1 MSERYALI
9 TGTSSGLGLEMAR
22 SLLDQGYSVFGISRS
37 GSPIEHSEYTD
48 IVCDI
53 RSEVSVEEMYDIIR
67 ESTEELHLIINNA
80 AVFEM
85 ALLQDTS
92 SHEFTNHLTTN
103 VLGAFHILKHCQNF
117 LIEGESHIINISS
130 IAAKKGYASLGAY
143 CASKF
148 ALDGMIQSY
157 KEEIKHLNVRMTT
170 LHPGAID
177 TPIWEGVNQEIP
189 KNQMLTIEEF
199 MQVFDFVTSSSQNIE
214 FSDITFNHKSGE

>member
-37 GSPIEHSEYTD
+37 GSLIEHSEYTD

-67 ESTEELHLIINNA
+67 ETTEELHLIINNA

-85 ALLQDTS
+85 SLLQDTS

-103 VLGAFHILKHCQNF
+103 VLG
-117 LIEGESHIINISS
+117 GISTTNRL
-130 IAAKKGYASLGAY
+130 LGAV
-143 CASKF
+143 KF
-148 ALDGMIQSY
+148 LSLTSG
-157 KEEIKHLNVRMTT
+157 HFL
-170 LHPGAID
+170 PGANSS
-177 TPIWEGVNQEIP
+177 VSP
-189 KNQMLTIEEF
+189 KP
-199 MQVFDFVTSSSQNIE
+199 
-214 FSDITFNHKSGE
+214 